1 MNSFSRRSVKVPAN
15 GVELDAWFYLPNQ
28 KQPAPAIVMSHGFAA
43 IKELYID
50 KFAERF
56 AEAGFAVILY
66 DHRNF
71 GKSGGDVRGE
81 IIPHQQIEDMREVIS
96 WLSLCSEVDAARIGV
111 WGSSF
116 SGGHAIMLG
125 ALDRRIRCVV
135 SQVPTI
141 SGYQTFLRRTGS
153 EVGTVRKA
161 FHEDRIKRSQGEAP
175 SYRRVIAQDGEP
187 GIYASTGAEEF
198 YGAAWT
204 LAEGWENRVTLRSSE
219 KASEYEP
226 GFWIDRVSPTPLLMI
241 VAEDDT
247 VTPADLALSA
257 YNKALEPKKLCMLPD
272 GHFDPYLKHS
282 EKSVNAAIEWFEK
295 YLNKSQK

>member
-1 MNSFSRRSVKVPAN
+1 MNSFSRHSVKVPAN
-15 GVELDAWFYLPNQ
+15 GVELDAWFYIPNQ
-28 KQPAPAIVMSHGFAA
+28 KQPAPTIVMSHGFAA
-43 IKELYID
+43 IKELYIN
-50 KFAERF
+50 KFAEKF
-56 AEAGFAVILY
+56 VEAGFAVILY

-71 GKSGGDVRGE
+71 GKSGGDIRGE

-96 WLSLCSEVDAARIGV
+96 WLSLCPEVDTNRIGV

-125 ALDRRIRCVV
+125 ALDRRIQCVV

-153 EVGTVRKA
+153 QVNTVRKA
-161 FHEDRIKRSQGEAP
+161 FHEDRIKRYQGEAP
-175 SYRRVIAQDGEP
+175 FYRRVIAQDGEP
-187 GIYASTGAEEF
+187 GIYASIGAEEF

-226 GFWIDRVSPTPLLMI
+226 GLWIDRVSPTPLLMI
-241 VAEDDT
+241 IAEDDI

-257 YNKALEPKKLCMLPD
+257 YSKALEPKKLCILPG

-282 EKSVNAAIEWFEK
+282 EKSINVAIEWFEK
-295 YLNKSQK
+295 HFNK

>member
-153 EVGTVRKA
+153 EVSTVRKA
-161 FHEDRIKRSQGEAP
+161 FYEDRIKRSQGEAP